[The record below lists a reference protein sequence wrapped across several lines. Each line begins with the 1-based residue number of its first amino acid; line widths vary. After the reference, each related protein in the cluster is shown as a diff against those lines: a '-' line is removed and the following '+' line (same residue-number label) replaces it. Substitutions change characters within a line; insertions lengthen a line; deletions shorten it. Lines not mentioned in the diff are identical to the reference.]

1 MSKRGFTLLELL
13 TVMAVLTVL
22 SMVAWPTIS
31 RINQRELVRQEAES
45 IANVLREAQER
56 TLSEQY
62 IYGARF
68 DVTAQTVELISYGES
83 YSGQTAFDVLETV
96 NLPANNTML
105 QAVSFVD
112 QSGEAIIRYTRSG
125 LPSQPGTVT
134 VQNESGLDQEWQ
146 IEVIPAGSVR
156 VTEL

>member
-1 MSKRGFTLLELL
+1 MSKRGLTLLELL
-13 TVMAVLTVL
+13 TTLAVITVL
-22 SMVAWPTIS
+22 SVVAWPTIS

-68 DVTAQTVELISYGES
+68 DVAAQTVQLISYGES
-83 YSGQTAFDVLETV
+83 YTGQLTYDILETV
-96 NLPANNTML
+96 YLPANNTML
-105 QAVSFVD
+105 QSVSFID

-125 LPSQPGTVT
+125 LPSQPGTVI
-134 VQNESGLDQEWQ
+134 VRNENGIDQEWQ
-146 IEVIPAGSVR
+146 IDVIPAGSVK
-156 VTEL
+156 VSEL